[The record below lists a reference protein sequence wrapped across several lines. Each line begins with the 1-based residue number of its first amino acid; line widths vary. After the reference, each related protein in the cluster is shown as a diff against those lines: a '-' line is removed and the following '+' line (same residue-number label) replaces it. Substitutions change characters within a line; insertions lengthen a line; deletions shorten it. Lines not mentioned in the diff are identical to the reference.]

1 MYRAAMLLLA
11 AAGLVSGW
19 LPGPASAGPGE
30 AGAYDERAASTGYY
44 ENGEQVVPGAFQL
57 YLQSP
62 QALGAYGG
70 FGPRPRIV
78 EGASFALDAH
88 AGVAGYHR
96 ARDCLDCHEESGRNL
111 HSARTTVTCRQ
122 CHRDEPV
129 AGVFHYYSALNPI
142 RRHAYVCAKC
152 HEGATANFAAYVV
165 HEPSPLAAA
174 TAGGFPA
181 LYYAT
186 WFMVILAGGV
196 FLFFLPFTAA
206 WGLRELWQRIT
217 GSGRS
222 HARIG

>member
-1 MYRAAMLLLA
+1 MVLLA
-11 AAGLVSGW
+11 AAVLGSTG
-19 LPGPASAGPGE
+19 ATGE
-30 AGAYDERAASTGYY
+30 AKAAPVSLTAYDEHAASSGYFR
-44 ENGEQVVPGAFQL
+44 EGDQVVPGAYQL
-57 YLQSP
+57 YLQTP

-78 EGASFALDAH
+78 RGVSFAVDAH
-88 AGVAGYHR
+88 AGVDGYSR
-96 ARDCLDCHEESGRNL
+96 ARDCVGCHEGTERNL

-129 AGVFHYYSALNPI
+129 AGIFHYYSSMNPI

-165 HEPSPLAAA
+165 HEPPPLAGA
-174 TAGGFPA
+174 TAERFPA

-196 FLFFLPFTAA
+196 FLFFLPYTAA
-206 WGLRELWQRIT
+206 WGLRELWQRLA
-217 GSGRS
+217 GAGR
-222 HARIG
+222 ARADIA